1 MHRRAFTI
9 MQHSQHGMEDVRLHA
24 LPIGQWATVRRVL
37 PAPDGTDDALMLR
50 LLEIGFVPGEPVR
63 IMASAGLRRDPLAV
77 RVGHTSFA
85 LRRHEAD
92 RICVTPGVAD
102 AH

>member
-1 MHRRAFTI
+1 
-9 MQHSQHGMEDVRLHA
+9 MQKSLAGKDDMRLHA
-24 LPIGQWATVRRVL
+24 LPMGQWATVRRVL
-37 PAPDGTDDALMLR
+37 PDAAGEEDTLMLR

-63 IMASAGLRRDPLAV
+63 IMASAGWRRDPLAV
-77 RVGHTSFA
+77 RVGHTTFA